1 MRSSTVFAISAV
13 VMLVIGLT
21 MASITNAPRLT
32 IPGKHGWIMF
42 PAEIQYYL
50 LAAVFCV
57 IAFIEA
63 NFTIPLSST
72 MIKWHCWLSIC
83 STLLLLVAMGL
94 FSLSLRR
101 VIDLHNMQSAILI
114 PLVVGVP
121 VFVIA
126 QVWFCGDLVRAFF
139 RMST

>member
-63 NFTIPLSST
+63 NFTIPLSREALH
-72 MIKWHCWLSIC
+72 KFPVG
-83 STLLLLVAMGL
+83 TLLA
-94 FSLSLRR
+94 
-101 VIDLHNMQSAILI
+101 
-114 PLVVGVP
+114 
-121 VFVIA
+121 
-126 QVWFCGDLVRAFF
+126 
-139 RMST
+139 

>member
-1 MRSSTVFAISAV
+1 MRYLKRDRLTVTKQGRTTVRSSTVFAISAV

-57 IAFIEA
+57 IAFIEEGSRERVENA
-63 NFTIPLSST
+63 IRQHSGQPLDFQVAREGLRF
-72 MIKWHCWLSIC
+72 HSIG
-83 STLLLLVAMGL
+83 TRQTAKV
-94 FSLSLRR
+94 
-101 VIDLHNMQSAILI
+101 
-114 PLVVGVP
+114 
-121 VFVIA
+121 
-126 QVWFCGDLVRAFF
+126 
-139 RMST
+139 